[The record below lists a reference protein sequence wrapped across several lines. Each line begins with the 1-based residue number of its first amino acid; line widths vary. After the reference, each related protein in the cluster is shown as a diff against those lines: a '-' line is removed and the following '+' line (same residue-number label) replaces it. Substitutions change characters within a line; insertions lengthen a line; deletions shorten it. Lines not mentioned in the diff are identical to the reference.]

1 MPFVNYQR
9 RPLVFNEMGKP
20 INDLSMEDAIKEA
33 NLDYKVGIKETRVRL
48 EDPANPGSFLLYKVP
63 NSFATYREDTNHVF
77 GAVGSKYE
85 VVQNSVALD
94 LLIKYVITIRVF
106 VLKLPVAIRMAQVCL

>member
-33 NLDYKVGIKETRVRL
+33 NLDYKPGFVNYF
-48 EDPANPGSFLLYKVP
+48 ANRS
-63 NSFATYREDTNHVF
+63 NHQQR
-77 GAVGSKYE
+77 GL
-85 VVQNSVALD
+85 AL
-94 LLIKYVITIRVF
+94 
-106 VLKLPVAIRMAQVCL
+106 

>member
-63 NSFATYREDTNHVF
+63 NS
-77 GAVGSKYE
+77 
-85 VVQNSVALD
+85 L
-94 LLIKYVITIRVF
+94 LLIEKIQIMYL
-106 VLKLPVAIRMAQVCL
+106 VLLVLSTKLYRTL

>member
-33 NLDYKVGIKETRVRL
+33 NKQNIANEREYQKARTAYSKEYNDWLDKIEDLQSRFNQYIITEKEKISKLKINVPDSLMETYKSIK
-48 EDPANPGSFLLYKVP
+48 ALL
-63 NSFATYREDTNHVF
+63 AE
-77 GAVGSKYE
+77 
-85 VVQNSVALD
+85 
-94 LLIKYVITIRVF
+94 
-106 VLKLPVAIRMAQVCL
+106 

>member
-9 RPLVFNEMGKP
+9 RPLIFNEMGKP
-20 INDLSMEDAIKEA
+20 INDLSMEDAIKKA

-48 EDPANPGSFLLYKVP
+48 EDPANPGNFLLYKVP

-77 GAVGSKYE
+77 
-85 VVQNSVALD
+85 
-94 LLIKYVITIRVF
+94 IKYVITIRVF